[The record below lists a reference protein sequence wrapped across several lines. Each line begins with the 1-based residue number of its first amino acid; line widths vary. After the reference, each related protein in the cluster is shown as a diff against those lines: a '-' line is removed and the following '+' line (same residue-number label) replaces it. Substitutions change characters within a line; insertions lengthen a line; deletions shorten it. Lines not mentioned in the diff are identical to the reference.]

1 MSVQAYDR
9 DRGSLVVPA
18 LAAFAVAA
26 AGGVVWGLIV
36 KYTQYEVGVAAWAIG
51 FLAATAA
58 VMAARGYKSRTLQI
72 LSIVAALV
80 GILLGKYLSWA
91 LWGEENGYP
100 SWTDM
105 WSWWDALW
113 IGLAVVTAWQVAD
126 PGDENV
132 VADEEA
138 AARSG
143 RDEGERTTGQ

>member
-9 DRGSLVVPA
+9 DRVSLVVPA
-18 LAAFAVAA
+18 LAAVAAAA
-26 AGGVVWGLIV
+26 AGGVVWALIV
-36 KYTQYEVGVAAWAIG
+36 KYTQYEVGIAAWAIG
-51 FLAATAA
+51 FLTATAA

-72 LSIVAALV
+72 IAIVAALV
-80 GILLGKYLSWA
+80 GILLGKYLSWS

-126 PGDENV
+126 RDDEDV
-132 VADEEA
+132 VADEQP
-138 AARSG
+138 AARPG
-143 RDEGERTTGQ
+143 GDEGERTTGR

>member
-9 DRGSLVVPA
+9 DRVSLVVPA
-18 LAAFAVAA
+18 LAAFAAAA

-36 KYTQYEVGVAAWAIG
+36 KYTQYEVGIAAWAIG

-72 LSIVAALV
+72 IAIVAALV

-100 SWTDM
+100 RWTNM

-113 IGLAVVTAWQVAD
+113 IGLAVVTAWQVTD
-126 PGDENV
+126 RDDEDV
-132 VADEEA
+132 VADEHA
-138 AARSG
+138 SARPG
-143 RDEGERTTGQ
+143 GDEGERTRGR